1 MPSPNTLNVQDQYYQ
16 GICLTL
22 VWRVAYLHKKAKQY
36 YINHTKQTLWIPNKH
51 LLADGTIRAGEN
63 LDYVFLRK
71 WKECAI
77 AGVDLG
83 ILTGFPGWNFTKYAS
98 LNAASERTCAQAN
111 TRSIDKRIHATFN
124 IDDLKIAAIALNFYE
139 HFANNVCQCSGLDVA
154 TKSVFSAQLPIISR
168 ARKEMSHYNDLSD
181 DVKVCEMPRAVILRL
196 CENIL
201 DDVNHLVKVDSKAT
215 IDEFADDRWRDAE
228 DPDKQYAPYDYRL
241 DV

>member
-1 MPSPNTLNVQDQYYQ
+1 MPKSNTLNVQDQYYQ

-51 LLADGTIRAGEN
+51 LLADGTIRDGEN

-98 LNAASERTCAQAN
+98 LNTATEKTCAQSN
-111 TRSIDKRIHATFN
+111 MKGIDKRIHATFN

-139 HFANNVCQCSGLDVA
+139 HFANNVCQCKEIDA
-154 TKSVFSAQLPIISR
+154 TTKSVFNAQLPIISR
-168 ARKEMSHYNDLSD
+168 ARKEMSYYNDLSD
-181 DVKVCEMPRAVILRL
+181 DAKFYEMPDAVILRL

-201 DDVNHLVKVDSKAT
+201 DDVDHLVEIDSKTT
-215 IDEFADDRWRDAE
+215 IEEFADDQWYGVE
-228 DPDKQYAPYDYRL
+228 DPDKQYAPYDYKL
-241 DV
+241 EM